1 MKKHNVME
9 ALPVNVFKKSF
20 GPFLALLN
28 EHHVK
33 YQMRDVRSG
42 VQMAASGVVEILQ
55 SPEMWAALSVVILAF
70 LKNQRS
76 RKVIITKKDDTVVH
90 VRAEGYSAKEL
101 EAVLR
106 QAKNLTAIETEKDKT

>member
-1 MKKHNVME
+1 ME
-9 ALPVNVFKKSF
+9 TLPVYVFKDTF

-33 YQMRDVRSG
+33 YQMRDARSG
-42 VQMAASGVVEILQ
+42 VQMAASGVIEILQ
-55 SPEMWAALSVVILAF
+55 SPEMWGLLTVVILAF

-76 RKVIITKKDDTVVH
+76 RKVIITKRDNTIVH
-90 VRAEGYSAKEL
+90 VRVEGYSAKEL

-106 QAKNLTAIETEKDKT
+106 EAKNLTAIETEKDES